1 MRPRGQL
8 ILATWL
14 CTLSRIQCQFNN
26 WQDLQVNTSICSWI
40 QPRAALVRD
49 TVYIDGGSIW
59 WSPGFAGGN
68 IGEPVNN
75 GNLQGYILSFNLSES
90 FSRDT
95 NVTGILVKDL
105 MTKAR
110 GGFASGISTEPTYY
124 DGGMLANNA
133 EFFLYGG
140 TLFQLDELYDPP
152 NSDAVLGYRRYA
164 YGPEKPL
171 WQKGFTG
178 GHLDNGVTRYVA
190 YGAAVNAPS
199 ENKAWYFSGLTSP
212 TRGPIV
218 QNNGDAAVKAATISD
233 TLIGLDMSIQL
244 DEKWSNTTLPE
255 KIRGRSNAEVVWVPV
270 GKHGIL
276 VVLGGVVYPEWA
288 TNGHRSVNET
298 ASQLES
304 PEFTRVIDIYD
315 VASKEWYQQPTQG
328 GPGARTRGCAV
339 VAPAS
344 DFSSFNIY
352 YYGGFDGIH
361 PNKDFYDQVWV
372 LSLPSFTWTLI
383 NEGRPRHARSGH
395 KCFMPY
401 PDQMM
406 VFGGYTSNHL
416 NCLDQGPVV
425 IFNLTS
431 GQWMDTYSPSRYAD
445 YGVHSSVVKVVGGD
459 ASGGAKVISPVVSG
473 WSSKALGDIFDTPY
487 DKSKLTHYWPYTY
500 PPPSSSSP
508 MPTSTSTSTPIPT
521 PTAITLQ
528 TSTSPSLHTLLPAI
542 IVPLVFATGLAVALW
557 YLCVRRDTR
566 APDSTSG
573 STAVDSSRNVI
584 MWLRGHRGSKQLT
597 LTESRANASR
607 LESTESTDG
616 GPEVRYEMPDTQL
629 SELCGAST
637 LAELQDTG
645 FVPIYPA
652 NRQRDYLG
660 SDVSHLSE
668 KLQQGVWA
676 TDSTSLVSHQT
687 YSSLPPHERHWA
699 GSPPT
704 EPLGN
709 LFTPVQKKSTGSK
722 GNIRDLEQAAPEET
736 NMDTPVSPS
745 IASDRFYSDIIYTSS
760 MVSPLQGTISEETED
775 LAEDKGGDGAAN
787 KTEGRGEEKRED
799 ILL

>member
-1 MRPRGQL
+1 MSGLTTPSAIGRWARDMSL
-8 ILATWL
+8 LATAVKD
-14 CTLSRIQCQFNN
+14 LSSSKAYGWCLDTFRSAC
-26 WQDLQVNTSICSWI
+26 LE
-40 QPRAALVRD
+40 AAPYHISNEQTMRD
-49 TVYIDGGSIW
+49 TVYLDGGSIW
-59 WSPGFAGGN
+59 WSPGFAGGDV
-68 IGEPVNN
+68 GKPVNN
-75 GNLQGYILSFNLSES
+75 GNFQGYILSFNLSES
-90 FSRDT
+90 FSTDT

-105 MTKAR
+105 MSKAR
-110 GGFASGISTEPTYY
+110 GGIAGGISTEPNYY

-140 TLFQLDELYDPP
+140 ALFQNDALYDAP
-152 NSDAVLGYRRYA
+152 SGDAVLGYRRYA

-244 DEKWSNTTLPE
+244 DEKWSNTTLPD

-288 TNGHRSVNET
+288 TNGHKSANET

-304 PEFTRVIDIYD
+304 PEFMRVIDIYD

-328 GPGARTRGCAV
+328 GPGARARGCAV

-352 YYGGFDGIH
+352 YYGGSDGLS
-361 PNKDFYDQVWV
+361 PAKDFYDQVWV
-372 LSLPSFTWTLI
+372 LSLPSFTWTLV
-383 NEGRPRHARSGH
+383 NEGRPKHARSGH

-406 VFGGYTSNHL
+406 AFGGYTPVNGSFPA
-416 NCLDQGPVV
+416 CLDQGPVV

-431 GQWMDTYSPSRYAD
+431 GEWMDSYSPSRFAD
-445 YGVHSSVVKVVGGD
+445 YGVHSSVVNVVGGD
-459 ASGGAKVISPVVSG
+459 ASGGAKVTSPLPSG

-487 DKSKLTHYWPYTY
+487 DKSKLTHYWPYAT
-500 PPPSSSSP
+500 PPPSASP
-508 MPTSTSTSTPIPT
+508 MPTPTPAPTGIIFEPSTSTS
-521 PTAITLQ
+521 
-528 TSTSPSLHTLLPAI
+528 LHSLLPAI
-542 IVPLVFATGLAVALW
+542 IVPAVFVTCLAIALW
-557 YLCVRRDTR
+557 YFCVRRKLR
-566 APDSTSG
+566 SPYSTSG
-573 STAVDSSRNVI
+573 SAAVDSSRNII

-597 LTESRANASR
+597 LTGSRANGSR
-607 LESTESTDG
+607 GKTDG
-616 GPEVRYEMPDTQL
+616 RPEVRYEMPDTQV
-629 SELCGAST
+629 SELCGTSS

-645 FVPIYPA
+645 FVPINSA
-652 NRQRDYLG
+652 NPQRGLLESEVAY
-660 SDVSHLSE
+660 LSE
-668 KLQQGVWA
+668 KSHQGAWPPNR
-676 TDSTSLVSHQT
+676 TSLGPHQT
-687 YSSLPPHERHWA
+687 YSSPPRHWTDPPPPDPPANFSTFVQRTSA
-699 GSPPT
+699 GS
-704 EPLGN
+704 
-709 LFTPVQKKSTGSK
+709 KTG
-722 GNIRDLEQAAPEET
+722 IRDFEQAVFEEA
-736 NMDTPVSPS
+736 NMNSPVSPS
-745 IASDRFYSDIIYTSS
+745 IASERFYNGMLSPTS
-760 MVSPLQGTISEETED
+760 MVSPLQGIISEE
-775 LAEDKGGDGAAN
+775 AEDIADNKGGNKADE
-787 KTEGRGEEKRED
+787 KTEESGGGKGR
-799 ILL
+799 